1 MEHGFCCRYS
11 VRWATPSRSDHRRQ
25 LHTGTPGHRGP
36 TKSEVQHVVEVLA
49 RITATRGYPA
59 TTKVDN
65 GNEFISKVVD
75 WCAYEPGI
83 ELDFRLPGTPTENV
97 KVESFNGRFR
107 QEGLNAHRLLSLA
120 GAQQNK

>member
-1 MEHGFCCRYS
+1 M
-11 VRWATPSRSDHRRQ
+11 
-25 LHTGTPGHRGP
+25 
-36 TKSEVQHVVEVLA
+36 QHVVEVLA

>member
-1 MEHGFCCRYS
+1 MWSKCWR
-11 VRWATPSRSDHRRQ
+11 VLLPRA
-25 LHTGTPGHRGP
+25 GTLPP
-36 TKSEVQHVVEVLA
+36 PKL
-49 RITATRGYPA
+49 
-59 TTKVDN
+59 TTYY

-83 ELDFRLPGTPTENV
+83 ELDFRLSGTPTENV

-107 QEGLNAHRLLSLA
+107 QEGLNARRLLSLA